1 MNVDDIVTCSV
12 NHPRVLGEAKCRICG
27 REYGVFDKKVKK

>member
-1 MNVDDIVTCSV
+1 MNRDDVVKCNAS
-12 NHPRVLGEAKCRICG
+12 HPRVVGENKCRICG